1 MLRKLN
7 CITCN
12 NTEFKELFQK
22 NNYKFIK
29 CKNCGLVT
37 IDPFPTEKELEN
49 YYKSKTISGNY
60 DLNLSIERD
69 RSLQKI
75 INLIIAEKKE
85 GNFIDIGC
93 FDGRLLEFAE
103 TAGFTSYG
111 LELQEEA
118 AKKAMQKFPDRI
130 HYGIIEK
137 SQNIFPNKKFSV
149 IVASG
154 VIEHLRS
161 PEYLIEFVDQRLENN
176 GLFVIQTPNENSLL
190 RKLMNKYWFGWS
202 APEHTFY
209 FSEKSISILLRKFN
223 LSIVQKYKDI
233 KFLRIGYIIEQLST
247 FGSEIYSLIKPF
259 KNLLP
264 NIIKNKSIPAYGGEM
279 IILIKRK
286 TK

>member
-1 MLRKLN
+1 MKSKLN

-12 NTEFKELFQK
+12 NQDFKKLFHK
-22 NNYKFIK
+22 NNYDFIK
-29 CKNCGLVT
+29 CKKCGLVT
-37 IDPFPTEKELEN
+37 LYPLPSEEQLES

-60 DLNLSIERD
+60 SLNLSIERD
-69 RSLQKI
+69 RSLKKI
-75 INLIIAEKKE
+75 INLILSEKNK

-103 TAGFTSYG
+103 SAGFTSYG

-118 AKKAMQKFPDRI
+118 ARKAMQKFPNRI
-130 HYGIIEK
+130 HNGVIEK
-137 SQNIFPNKKFSV
+137 STNIFPNKTFSV

-161 PEYLIEFVDQRLENN
+161 PEYLIDFVHKRLEND

-190 RKLMNKYWFGWS
+190 RKVMNKYWFAWT

-209 FSEKSISILLRKFN
+209 FSEKSLNTLLKKFN
-223 LSIVQKYKDI
+223 LSIVKKYKDI
-233 KFLRIGYIIEQLST
+233 KFLRIGYIIDQLST

-259 KNLLP
+259 KNIIP
-264 NIIKNKSIPAYGGEM
+264 GIIKDKSIPAYGGEM
-279 IILIKRK
+279 ILLIKKER
-286 TK
+286 

>member
-1 MLRKLN
+1 MKSKLN
-7 CITCN
+7 CISCN
-12 NTEFKELFQK
+12 NKYFRKLFNK
-22 NNYKFIK
+22 NKYDFIK

-37 IDPFPTEKELEN
+37 LYPFPSEKQLEN

-69 RSLQKI
+69 RSLKKI
-75 INLIIAEKKE
+75 ITLIPSEKE
-85 GNFIDIGC
+85 NGNFIDIGC

-103 TAGFTSYG
+103 SAGFTAYG
-111 LELQEEA
+111 LELQEQA
-118 AKKAMQKFPDRI
+118 ARKAMQKFPNRI
-130 HYGIIEK
+130 HNGVIEK

-161 PEYLIEFVDQRLENN
+161 PEYLIDFVHQRLEKD
-176 GLFVIQTPNENSLL
+176 GLFVIQTPNENSFL
-190 RKLMNKYWFGWS
+190 RKVMNKYWFAWT

-209 FSEKSISILLRKFN
+209 FSEKSLNILLKKFN
-223 LSIVQKYKDI
+223 LSIVKKYKDI

-259 KNLLP
+259 KNFIP
-264 NIIKNKSIPAYGGEM
+264 RFIKNKSVPAYGGEM
-279 IILIKRK
+279 ILLIKRER
-286 TK
+286 